1 MYIYSFPSNFQSRFR
16 INDGLTPDC
25 IISQI
30 SQIMEYSVGY
40 SPSLR
45 PGGDVKKGNAKKGT
59 GKQLDEECEQMKAT

>member
-1 MYIYSFPSNFQSRFR
+1 
-16 INDGLTPDC
+16 
-25 IISQI
+25 
-30 SQIMEYSVGY
+30 MEYSVGY